1 MKSVLSARPVWAEI
15 NLDSITHNIREIKR
29 IIGPATQI
37 MAVVKADGYGHGAV
51 RAAETA
57 LNAGASSLAVA
68 FVEEAVE
75 LRQSGI
81 EAPVLIFG
89 YTGPARFSD
98 LVKYKLTPTVFD
110 LSTASALSVQAAE
123 KGIKLS
129 IQLKVDTGM
138 GRIGLLPEEAVEVI
152 YRITRL
158 PGLEIEGLY
167 THFASADDQDQSY
180 TREQLLLFNR
190 VIEYCQERGIKFPLI
205 HTANSAASIAYPQT
219 RLNLVRVGIAIY
231 GHYPFS
237 DLRRNLL
244 NLSPALTLKSRVV
257 MVKTLPPGSGVS
269 YGSTYITD
277 RETLVATI
285 PVGYADGYNRLL
297 SNRGSVLI
305 RGRKAP
311 VIGRV
316 CMDHLM
322 ADVSEIPGAC
332 PGDEVVLYGR
342 QGDAEFTVEEA
353 AGMVGT
359 INYEL
364 LCAIGKR
371 VPRLY
376 FREGK
381 LVSIKDFTGNTDIN

>member
-89 YTGPARFSD
+89 YTDPARFSD
-98 LVKYKLTPTVFD
+98 LVEYKLTPTVFD
-110 LSTASALSVQAAE
+110 FSTASALSGQAVE
-123 KGIKLS
+123 RGIKLA

-138 GRIGLLPEEAVEVI
+138 GRIGLLPDEAVEVI

-180 TREQLLLFNR
+180 TKEQLILFNR
-190 VIEYCQERGIKFPLI
+190 VIEYCQERGIRFPLI
-205 HTANSAASIAYPQT
+205 HAANSAASIAYPQT
-219 RLNLVRVGIAIY
+219 RLNLVRTGIAIY

-244 NLSPALTLKSRVV
+244 NLLPALTLKSRVV

-277 RETLVATI
+277 RETFVATI

-305 RGRKAP
+305 RGRRAP

-322 ADVSEIPGAC
+322 ADVSSIPGAC
-332 PGDEVVLYGR
+332 PGDEVVLFGR